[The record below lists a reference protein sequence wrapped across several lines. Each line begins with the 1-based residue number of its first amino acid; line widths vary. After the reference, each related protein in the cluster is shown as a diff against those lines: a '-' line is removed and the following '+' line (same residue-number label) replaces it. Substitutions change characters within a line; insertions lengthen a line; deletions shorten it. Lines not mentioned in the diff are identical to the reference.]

1 MLFGKLRQ
9 PRLFAEIAR
18 LCPANEPMIV
28 DGFNLGETRQ
38 RFNVFQCYPDL
49 QALT

>member
-1 MLFGKLRQ
+1 
-9 PRLFAEIAR
+9 
-18 LCPANEPMIV
+18 MIV

-49 QALT
+49 L